1 MNRLKYSFIISL
13 TFFLVGTAPVI
24 NAADERPNVL
34 FISLDD
40 MNDWLGCYGGHPD
53 AVTPNIDKL
62 AERAVLFTNAHC
74 VSPICGPSRAS
85 VLTGMRPETTGVY
98 HNKGTY
104 IDYVPDAVTFPEHF
118 RENGYRTLA
127 SGKVDHGLGEPNP
140 RLWDANGPDCGVL
153 GTPFVGDELH
163 TEMMQPT
170 REINRGALKI
180 TLPANGGLSAIDRP
194 NNTWDSFDWAPL
206 DVPETDYPDRQI
218 ADWGVEQLAKESGK
232 PMLLALGFYKPH
244 QPFFAPR
251 KYFDLY
257 DSVKIQLPATI
268 EGDLGDI
275 PAVGRELATQ
285 PWTSGTHKTVT
296 DHGAWQEATHA
307 YLATVSFVDSLVG
320 RVIDGL
326 DRGPHADNTWIV
338 LWSDHG
344 WSLGEK
350 EHWGKHVPWRESVR
364 VPLMI
369 VPPKNAIPNGF
380 TPGARCDALVSL
392 LDLYPTLNDMCKLPD
407 RTELE
412 GRSLLPLIENSN
424 KEWEDTVVSTIGR
437 GTHSVTDGDWR
448 YIRYFDGTEELYDL
462 KNDPREWVNLA
473 ADSKYVGLKN
483 ALYKHLPKDERI
495 KHTVSWG
502 RWKCVIPVMGK
513 PLLFDYRGEFGISE
527 QNDVA
532 SQNPLVVE
540 AILTWIE
547 TNGITDHRVSIPES
561 QSIHLTGTDR
571 RSEQSIVL
579 VDSGAVVFESR
590 DIPNDVPREG
600 HQKDAEFYGYRIP
613 SFLVI
618 SGGTFFAFAERR
630 FGHHDHG
637 QNDIVLRRSSD
648 GGNTWGGEI
657 VVFED
662 GLNSINDPLTVQLD
676 NGRILMMFAR
686 FPYGRHAR
694 TSGWIKMAD
703 LGYGDPKSNVMTYT
717 TYSDDDG
724 LTWSEPVDISEQVKP
739 PHWINANSPGGM
751 IQIKKGPHRGRII
764 TPLWGA
770 LVPNDPDGTRRWEIL
785 VAYSDDNGKT
795 WTRTDPLADLEVGY
809 PNECQIAEAANGNLV
824 IVSRN
829 QSGDLFRKKT
839 ISSDGG
845 ETWPPLEIDK
855 SLPSVACMGSLIRGP
870 EKEDGSWDLFA
881 SFPSN
886 TGRENGQLALSRD
899 HGRSFE
905 IKAIVAGQFAYSAT
919 QISPDSKDLL
929 CLYETRDPRVIRFLS
944 LPLFD

>member
-437 GTHSVTDGDWR
+437 GTHSVTDGD
-448 YIRYFDGTEELYDL
+448 
-462 KNDPREWVNLA
+462 
-473 ADSKYVGLKN
+473 
-483 ALYKHLPKDERI
+483 
-495 KHTVSWG
+495 
-502 RWKCVIPVMGK
+502 
-513 PLLFDYRGEFGISE
+513 
-527 QNDVA
+527 
-532 SQNPLVVE
+532 
-540 AILTWIE
+540 
-547 TNGITDHRVSIPES
+547 
-561 QSIHLTGTDR
+561 R

-613 SFLVI
+613 SLLV
-618 SGGTFFAFAERR
+618 SQRGTVLAFAERR

-929 CLYETRDPRVIRFLS
+929 CLYETRDPRVIRFC
-944 LPLFD
+944 PYLFLIKL